1 MLEQQAIEQLA
12 RLLTGRLVTPQEP
25 DYDDV
30 RSVWNGMIDRRPSA
44 IAQCSGTEDVIA
56 AINFARQQRVPISV
70 RGGGH
75 SVAGTSVCEQGLMID
90 LSLVREVRIDAV
102 AKVAHVGPGTLL
114 GDLDAEAQAF
124 GLAVPAGVDSRTGV
138 AGLTLGGGQGFLSRS
153 FGLTVDSLKSMDVVT
168 ADGQQLHVSEQSHP
182 DLFWALRGGGGNFA
196 VVTSF
201 EFRLHKVGP
210 QVMAAQ
216 VFYPSDDGASV
227 LRAYRDFMDAAAD
240 EVSIYAL
247 CVPVPSVEP
256 FPESHHGKTAI
267 ALVGCYS
274 GDLEMGRDLLAP
286 LAEFGQPLVAS
297 IEAMEYK
304 VLQSSFTEG
313 APNGGRYYWK
323 SNYFAELSDAAID
336 VMAERALQLPG
347 PYSNFFIEPLGGAI
361 SRIAPKATAFPHRNA
376 KYSFGISSGW
386 VDAADDATAISWTRD
401 FHKALAQFGTG
412 QFYVN
417 YLDQDELDNI
427 ETAFGDNFA
436 RLQRVKEQYDPEG
449 LFQLGS

>member
-1 MLEQQAIEQLA
+1 
-12 RLLTGRLVTPQEP
+12 
-25 DYDDV
+25 
-30 RSVWNGMIDRRPSA
+30 
-44 IAQCSGTEDVIA
+44 
-56 AINFARQQRVPISV
+56 
-70 RGGGH
+70 
-75 SVAGTSVCEQGLMID
+75 
-90 LSLVREVRIDAV
+90 
-102 AKVAHVGPGTLL
+102 
-114 GDLDAEAQAF
+114 
-124 GLAVPAGVDSRTGV
+124 
-138 AGLTLGGGQGFLSRS
+138 
-153 FGLTVDSLKSMDVVT
+153 
-168 ADGQQLHVSEQSHP
+168 
-182 DLFWALRGGGGNFA
+182 
-196 VVTSF
+196 
-201 EFRLHKVGP
+201 
-210 QVMAAQ
+210 
-216 VFYPSDDGASV
+216 
-227 LRAYRDFMDAAAD
+227 
-240 EVSIYAL
+240 
-247 CVPVPSVEP
+247 
-256 FPESHHGKTAI
+256 
-267 ALVGCYS
+267 
-274 GDLEMGRDLLAP
+274 
-286 LAEFGQPLVAS
+286 
-297 IEAMEYK
+297 
-304 VLQSSFTEG
+304 FTEG